1 MKRMIT
7 SALAI
12 LLLAGAAQAQG
23 RGKEAKQDRREDRKE
38 LNLSNDQKT
47 KLKDIH
53 TRERAEMEALRGNT
67 SLSEDQRKAQRKQ
80 IHEKYVAERKALLT
94 PEQQQKA
101 AQFREEWKDKRG
113 RAGGGQRD
121 TIRRRGGQKGEMG
134 QHGKRGEGFG
144 KMQQEL
150 NLTAAQQDKMKSIRQ
165 DYKGRLDALRN
176 NTGISQE
183 EKRKQHQE
191 LMKAQMEQMKTVLT
205 PEQQQKMQQLRKGGR
220 KKANNV
226 K

>member
-23 RGKEAKQDRREDRKE
+23 RGKEAKQERRNDMKE

-53 TRERAEMEALRGNT
+53 TREKAEMDALRNNT
-67 SLSEDQRKAQRKQ
+67 ALTDEQRKTQRRQ
-80 IHEKYVAERKALLT
+80 IHEKYVAERKSLLT
-94 PEQQQKA
+94 PEQQKKA
-101 AQFREEWKDKRG
+101 ADFREEWKDRRG
-113 RAGGGQRD
+113 AGGPGDRD
-121 TIRRRGGQKGEMG
+121 TIRRHGGPGGEY
-134 QHGKRGEGFG
+134 GKHGEGFG

-150 NLTAAQQDKMKSIRQ
+150 NLTAAQQEKMKSIRQ

-176 NTGISQE
+176 NTAISQE
-183 EKRKQHQE
+183 EKRKQQHE
-191 LMKAQMEQMKTVLT
+191 LMKAQMEQMKSVLT

-220 KKANNV
+220 KKNANV